1 MLRKSSSHFIAHV
14 VTAFVSR
21 LSEAIHEVAAAR
33 AHTEVLAALGG
44 FGKREK
50 QAGRSRPLRVNKKK
64 TDAVETETVAKRVA
78 KGTPKKTA
86 KKTSKKT
93 SKKTTK
99 RTAKTIA
106 KRTSQIADAKSMPQP
121 MTKKVRAKA
130 KPATR
135 AKAAA
140 TSTALA
146 QQATAKRKD
155 SRPATPTRT
164 QGATPDASALIPTE
178 QPAAREVPPVPPGS
192 VVASADAAPATTG

>member
-86 KKTSKKT
+86 KKT

>member
-21 LSEAIHEVAAAR
+21 LSEAIHEIAAAR

-64 TDAVETETVAKRVA
+64 TDAVETETAAKRVA

-93 SKKTTK
+93 TK

-106 KRTSQIADAKSMPQP
+106 KKTSQIADAKSMPQP

-146 QQATAKRKD
+146 QRATAKRKD

-164 QGATPDASALIPTE
+164 EGATPDASALIPTE